1 MTKPKRVSMK
11 GRGSDLFFGD
21 GAAEPA
27 TPNTSQA
34 EPMASSGDQS
44 IQAPA
49 SLQTS
54 SSSTKQAGNIASKQA
69 SNQTRRS
76 MSSPVHGDVSILA
89 ADASLASILEGMNG
103 RAAIANT
110 FRFTEE
116 ELARLED
123 VIYALTKS
131 QRSKFSRQDVIRLGL
146 NLALWDYE
154 ARGDA
159 SLLAQ
164 AAVRRKQGTL

>member
-1 MTKPKRVSMK
+1 MTRPKRVSIK

-21 GAAEPA
+21 GAAALA
-27 TPNTSQA
+27 TPNTSQS
-34 EPMASSGDQS
+34 ESTVSSGNQSTQPQASSQS
-44 IQAPA
+44 
-49 SLQTS
+49 S
-54 SSSTKQAGNIASKQA
+54 KQARNIASKQA
-69 SNQTRRS
+69 SHQEQRATL
-76 MSSPVHGDVSILA
+76 SPVQGNVSILA
-89 ADASLASILEGMNG
+89 ADASLASILEGMSG

-131 QRSKFSRQDVIRLGL
+131 QRSKISRQDVIRLGL

-164 AAVRRKQGTL
+164 AAARRKQGIL

>member
-1 MTKPKRVSMK
+1 MTRPKRVSIK

-21 GAAEPA
+21 GVAALSESIMPNPEPLA
-27 TPNTSQA
+27 
-34 EPMASSGDQS
+34 
-44 IQAPA
+44 APPVEKTA
-49 SLQTS
+49 R
-54 SSSTKQAGNIASKQA
+54 KQANLQASDIASKLA
-69 SNQTRRS
+69 SNITSEQS
-76 MSSPVHGDVSILA
+76 VSGA
-89 ADASLASILEGMNG
+89 AQVTTTNPAVEASLASLWDGMNS
-103 RAAIANT
+103 RATIANT

-154 ARGDA
+154 TRGDA

-164 AAVRRKQGTL
+164 VATRRKQVVL

>member
-1 MTKPKRVSMK
+1 MTRPKRVSIK

-21 GAAEPA
+21 GVAALSESVMPNPEPLA
-27 TPNTSQA
+27 
-34 EPMASSGDQS
+34 
-44 IQAPA
+44 APQDEQKAGKQA
-49 SLQTS
+49 SLQAS
-54 SSSTKQAGNIASKQA
+54 VIASNIASMQSRQSA
-69 SNQTRRS
+69 PSATQVTTTN
-76 MSSPVHGDVSILA
+76 PAVE
-89 ADASLASILEGMNG
+89 ASLASLWDGMSS
-103 RAAIANT
+103 RATIANT

-154 ARGDA
+154 TRGDA

-164 AAVRRKQGTL
+164 VATRRKQAVL

>member
-1 MTKPKRVSMK
+1 
-11 GRGSDLFFGD
+11 
-21 GAAEPA
+21 
-27 TPNTSQA
+27 
-34 EPMASSGDQS
+34 
-44 IQAPA
+44 
-49 SLQTS
+49 
-54 SSSTKQAGNIASKQA
+54 
-69 SNQTRRS
+69 
-76 MSSPVHGDVSILA
+76 
-89 ADASLASILEGMNG
+89 MNG

-164 AAVRRKQGTL
+164 AAARRKQGTL

>member
-1 MTKPKRVSMK
+1 VTRTKRVSIK

-21 GAAEPA
+21 GASALT
-27 TPNTSQA
+27 TPNMSQS
-34 EPMASSGDQS
+34 EPIASSADQS
-44 IQAPA
+44 NQTPT
-49 SLQTS
+49 SLQAS
-54 SSSTKQAGNIASKQA
+54 SPSTKQASNVASKQA
-69 SNQTRRS
+69 RDQTRRS
-76 MSSPVHGDVSILA
+76 VPTPVHGDVSTLA
-89 ADASLASILEGMNG
+89 ASASLAAILESMNG

-154 ARGDA
+154 TRGDA

-164 AAVRRKQGTL
+164 AAARRKQGIL

>member
-1 MTKPKRVSMK
+1 MTRPKRVSIK

-21 GAAEPA
+21 GAAALA
-27 TPNTSQA
+27 TPNTSQS
-34 EPMASSGDQS
+34 ESIASSGDQS
-44 IQAPA
+44 IQQQA
-49 SLQTS
+49 SSPS
-54 SSSTKQAGNIASKQA
+54 SKQVSIIASKQA
-69 SNQTRRS
+69 SHQVRRS
-76 MSSPVHGDVSILA
+76 APSPVQEDISILA
-89 ADASLASILEGMNG
+89 ADASLASILEGMSG

-164 AAVRRKQGTL
+164 AAARRKQGIL

>member
-1 MTKPKRVSMK
+1 MTRPKRVSIK

-21 GAAEPA
+21 GAAA
-27 TPNTSQA
+27 LIAPNTGQS
-34 EPMASSGDQS
+34 EPIASSGDQS
-44 IQAPA
+44 TQTQA
-49 SLQTS
+49 SLQAS
-54 SSSTKQAGNIASKQA
+54 SPSSKQASNIASKQA
-69 SNQTRRS
+69 SHQMRRS
-76 MSSPVHGDVSILA
+76 MPSPVHGDNSILA

-154 ARGDA
+154 IRGDA

-164 AAVRRKQGTL
+164 AASRRKQGIL

>member
-1 MTKPKRVSMK
+1 MTRPKRVSIK

-21 GAAEPA
+21 GAAALTTTNMSQSEPIV
-27 TPNTSQA
+27 P
-34 EPMASSGDQS
+34 SGDQS
-44 IQAPA
+44 TQPPA
-49 SLQTS
+49 SLQAS
-54 SSSTKQAGNIASKQA
+54 SSSSKQASNIASKQA

-76 MSSPVHGDVSILA
+76 IPSPVHGDSSILA

-164 AAVRRKQGTL
+164 AAARRKQGTL

>member
-1 MTKPKRVSMK
+1 MTRPKRVSIK

-21 GAAEPA
+21 GAGALA
-27 TPNTSQA
+27 TPNTSQS
-34 EPMASSGDQS
+34 ESIASSGDQS
-44 IQAPA
+44 TQTQASGP
-49 SLQTS
+49 S
-54 SSSTKQAGNIASKQA
+54 SKQASNIASKQA
-69 SNQTRRS
+69 SHQTRRS
-76 MSSPVHGDVSILA
+76 TPSPVQGDISILA
-89 ADASLASILEGMNG
+89 ADASLASILEGMSG

-164 AAVRRKQGTL
+164 AAARRKQGIL

>member
-1 MTKPKRVSMK
+1 MTRPKRVSIK

-21 GAAEPA
+21 GAAA
-27 TPNTSQA
+27 LTAPNTSQS
-34 EPMASSGDQS
+34 ESIASSGDQS
-44 IQAPA
+44 TQAQA

-54 SSSTKQAGNIASKQA
+54 SPSSKQANNIASKQA
-69 SNQTRRS
+69 SHQARRS
-76 MSSPVHGDVSILA
+76 TPSPVHGASSSLA
-89 ADASLASILEGMNG
+89 ADASLASILEGMSG

-164 AAVRRKQGTL
+164 AAARRKQGIL

>member
-1 MTKPKRVSMK
+1 MTRPKRVSIK

-21 GAAEPA
+21 GVAALSESVMPNPEPLA
-27 TPNTSQA
+27 
-34 EPMASSGDQS
+34 
-44 IQAPA
+44 APQDEQKARKQA
-49 SLQTS
+49 SLQAS
-54 SSSTKQAGNIASKQA
+54 DNASKLA
-69 SNQTRRS
+69 SNITSRQSGQSASRATQVTTTN
-76 MSSPVHGDVSILA
+76 PAVEV
-89 ADASLASILEGMNG
+89 SLASLWDGMSS
-103 RAAIANT
+103 RATIANT

-154 ARGDA
+154 TRGDA

-164 AAVRRKQGTL
+164 VATRRKQVVL

>member
-1 MTKPKRVSMK
+1 MTRPKRVSIK

-21 GAAEPA
+21 GVAAISESIMPNPEPLA
-27 TPNTSQA
+27 
-34 EPMASSGDQS
+34 
-44 IQAPA
+44 APPSEKTA
-49 SLQTS
+49 R
-54 SSSTKQAGNIASKQA
+54 KQANLQASDIASKLA
-69 SNQTRRS
+69 SNITSRQS
-76 MSSPVHGDVSILA
+76 VAGA
-89 ADASLASILEGMNG
+89 AQVTTTNPAVEASLASLWDGMNS
-103 RAAIANT
+103 RATIANT

-154 ARGDA
+154 TRGDA

-164 AAVRRKQGTL
+164 VATRRKQAVL